1 MKNIKKLG
9 WHFYQET
16 YHAVAGNMHC
26 HFGTPYNSH
35 KFISDSIIR
44 ALGTER
50 LNSCSSR
57 QLQLMDQMLDR
68 RMRANKRVTDAE
80 LQGIYE
86 MITEH
91 VLPFSL

>member
-9 WHFYQET
+9 WHFYKET
-16 YHAVAGNMHC
+16 YHAVAGNMHR

-35 KFISDSIIR
+35 RFISDSIIR

-50 LNSCSSR
+50 LKLCSNR

-80 LQGIYE
+80 LRGIYE
-86 MITEH
+86 MIT
-91 VLPFSL
+91 